1 MDLATATRL
10 TLIKKVSA
18 RDQQSWNEFVPLYAS
33 LLKNYIHRLGTS
45 CGLHLKEDEVEDVRQ
60 DVLVKLWR
68 VLPEFQLD
76 HRGRFRTWLWTVTRN
91 VIIDW
96 VRRYRPGRTTAA
108 LAEDLVAS
116 TPEPPEVV
124 IKGHNQEVLAR
135 ILDQVREEMKAG
147 PKWQCF
153 DHHFLQKKPSKEV
166 AQELGVTV
174 SAVNTNTSRVLSRL
188 RELAEYYDLF

>member
-10 TLIKKVSA
+10 TLIKKVSS
-18 RDQQSWNEFVPLYAS
+18 RDQQSWNEFVPLYAT

-45 CGLHLKEDEVEDVRQ
+45 YGLHLKEDEVEDVRQ

-91 VIIDW
+91 VVIDW
-96 VRRYRPGRTTAA
+96 VRRNRPGRTTAA
-108 LAEDLVAS
+108 LDEDLIAATAEPDAELMAS
-116 TPEPPEVV
+116 
-124 IKGHNQEVLAR
+124 HNREVLAR
-135 ILDQVREEMKAG
+135 ILDQVREEMTAG